1 MAIIAELTRTETGFS
16 GRIFTLILDRTI
28 IMLPAENSNSDSGAD
43 YPDYRIHL
51 GDEHG
56 PDIGAAWKR
65 TGDQAETG
73 YNILL
78 DDPGF
83 TQPIRA
89 RLFQTDEQGNGWAMR
104 WFRPKKQDEQD

>member
-1 MAIIAELTRTETGFS
+1 MAIIAELTRTEAGFS
-16 GRIFTLILDRTI
+16 RQIHTLVLDRTI
-28 IMLPAENSNSDSGAD
+28 VMLPAENPNSGSGTD

-51 GDEHG
+51 GDDHG

-65 TGDQAETG
+65 TGEQAGTG

-78 DDPGF
+78 DDPSF
-83 TQPIRA
+83 AQPVRS
-89 RLFQTDEQGNGWAMR
+89 RMFQTDEQGDGWAMR